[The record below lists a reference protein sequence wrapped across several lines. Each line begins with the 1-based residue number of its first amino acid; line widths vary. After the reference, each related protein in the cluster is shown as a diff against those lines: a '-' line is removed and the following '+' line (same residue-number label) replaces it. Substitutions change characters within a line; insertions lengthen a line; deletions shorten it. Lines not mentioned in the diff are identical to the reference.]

1 MKRPGCAATIWRTSS
16 FGTLPSTPA
25 NRPTTTPALTPAAS
39 ISPSSRSMDCCC
51 AAGEGVKPTV
61 RVKPSRRAPA
71 EYISVSRK
79 PPTGGLRR
87 KSMIIAVS
95 SLSMC

>member
-1 MKRPGCAATIWRTSS
+1 
-16 FGTLPSTPA
+16 
-25 NRPTTTPALTPAAS
+25 
-39 ISPSSRSMDCCC
+39 MDCCC

>member
-1 MKRPGCAATIWRTSS
+1 
-16 FGTLPSTPA
+16 
-25 NRPTTTPALTPAAS
+25 
-39 ISPSSRSMDCCC
+39 MDCCC

-95 SLSMC
+95 SYPCVDGLAPAGGRYITSSLRSSVSP

>member
-25 NRPTTTPALTPAAS
+25 NRPTTTPASTPAAS
-39 ISPSSRSMDCCC
+39 PQQQVHGLLLRG
-51 AAGEGVKPTV
+51 GEGVKPTV